1 MKKTHRRRS
10 NYSKNKRNE
19 RNKTR
24 KIRKA
29 SGGNPT
35 ELTDEHPIQIVG
47 NELYV
52 NLNNAY
58 YAGPG
63 KKQHYTGEHPVY
75 IYNLLDLNIDEDGK
89 MFRVYPPDKKVY
101 YGKIDEYNNFTI
113 DTGYK
118 FIDRY
123 PNAIYID
130 DMIRGIQLMYI
141 ENVMI
146 KPGNSNEGEFKTVFP
161 LRHDRTNEAP
171 ITLAQNAIMNN
182 KTSKN
187 ADKQAKYIIFDRKN
201 MKMYANYAFICIF
214 KPPIKRK
221 SPGQGKSGIKEG
233 YLKFEK
239 AEAPPKAE
247 VLEEL
252 ERVVPLMPYEV
263 EGSEIGKE
271 YREARARF
279 ESRNPDWA
287 RTPPPIPEE
296 EPI

>member
-10 NYSKNKRNE
+10 KHGKNKRNE

-47 NELYV
+47 NKLYV

-63 KKQHYTGEHPVY
+63 TKQQYTGDRPVY
-75 IYNLLDLNIDEDGK
+75 IYNLLDLNIDKNGN
-89 MFRVYPPDKKVY
+89 MFRVDPPDKKVY

-141 ENVMI
+141 QNVMI
-146 KPGNSNEGEFKTVFP
+146 KPGNSNKEGEFKTVFP
-161 LRHDRTNEAP
+161 LRHERTNEAP
-171 ITLAQNAIMNN
+171 ITLEQNERLKN
-182 KTSKN
+182 KISEN

-201 MKMYANYAFICIF
+201 MKMHANYAFIRIF
-214 KPPIKRK
+214 MPTGERK
-221 SPGQGKSGIKEG
+221 SPFKGG
-233 YLKFEK
+233 YLEFEYSGLPK
-239 AEAPPKAE
+239 TEEKAE

-287 RTPPPIPEE
+287 RFSPEE
-296 EPI
+296 EK

>member
-35 ELTDEHPIQIVG
+35 ELTDEDPIQIVG
-47 NELYV
+47 NKLYV

-58 YAGPG
+58 YADPY
-63 KKQHYTGEHPVY
+63 KNYYKGEHPVY
-75 IYNLLDLNIDEDGK
+75 IYNLLDLNIDKNGN
-89 MFRVYPPDKKVY
+89 MFRVDPPDKKVY
-101 YGKIDEYNNFTI
+101 YGKIDEDNKFSVN
-113 DTGYK
+113 DGYK
-118 FIDRY
+118 LIDRY

-141 ENVMI
+141 QNVMI
-146 KPGNSNEGEFKTVFP
+146 KPGNSNKEGAFKTVFP
-161 LRHDRTNEAP
+161 LRHERTNEAP
-171 ITLAQNAIMNN
+171 ITLEQNERLKN
-182 KTSKN
+182 KISEN

-201 MKMYANYAFICIF
+201 MKMHANYAFIRIF
-214 KPPIKRK
+214 MPTGERK
-221 SPGQGKSGIKEG
+221 SPFKGG
-233 YLKFEK
+233 YLEFEYSGLPK
-239 AEAPPKAE
+239 TEEKAE

-287 RTPPPIPEE
+287 RFSPEE
-296 EPI
+296 EK

>member
-35 ELTDEHPIQIVG
+35 ELTDEDPIQIVG
-47 NELYV
+47 NKLYV

-58 YAGPG
+58 YADPY
-63 KKQHYTGEHPVY
+63 KNYYKGEHPVY
-75 IYNLLDLNIDEDGK
+75 IYNLLDLNIDKNGN
-89 MFRVYPPDKKVY
+89 MFRAYAGDKKEY

-118 FIDRY
+118 LIDRY
-123 PNAIYID
+123 PNAIHID
-130 DMIRGIQLMYI
+130 NTNRGTQLMSI
-141 ENVMI
+141 PNVMI
-146 KPGNSNEGEFKTVFP
+146 KPGNSNEGEFNTGFS
-161 LRHDRTNEAP
+161 LRHERTNEAP

-287 RTPPPIPEE
+287 RFSPEE
-296 EPI
+296 EK

>member
-1 MKKTHRRRS
+1 MKKTHRKS
-10 NYSKNKRNE
+10 KHGKNKRNE

-47 NELYV
+47 NKLYV

-58 YAGPG
+58 YADLY
-63 KKQHYTGEHPVY
+63 KNYYKGEHPVY
-75 IYNLLDLNIDEDGK
+75 IYNLLDLNIDKNGN
-89 MFRVYPPDKKVY
+89 MFRVDPPDKKVY
-101 YGKIDEYNNFTI
+101 YGKIDEDNKFSVN
-113 DTGYK
+113 DGYK
-118 FIDRY
+118 LIDRY

-141 ENVMI
+141 QNVMI
-146 KPGNSNEGEFKTVFP
+146 KPGNSNKEGEFKTVFP
-161 LRHDRTNEAP
+161 LRHERTNEAP
-171 ITLAQNAIMNN
+171 ITLEQNERLKN
-182 KTSKN
+182 KISEN

-201 MKMYANYAFICIF
+201 MKMHANYAFIRIF
-214 KPPIKRK
+214 MPTGERK
-221 SPGQGKSGIKEG
+221 SPFKGG
-233 YLKFEK
+233 YLEFEYSGLPK
-239 AEAPPKAE
+239 TEEKAE

-287 RTPPPIPEE
+287 RFSPEE
-296 EPI
+296 EK

>member
-10 NYSKNKRNE
+10 KHGKNKRNE

-47 NELYV
+47 NKLYV

-58 YAGPG
+58 YADPY
-63 KKQHYTGEHPVY
+63 KNYYKGEHPVY
-75 IYNLLDLNIDEDGK
+75 IYNLLDLNIDKNGN
-89 MFRVYPPDKKVY
+89 MFRAHPPDKKEY
-101 YGKIDEYNNFTI
+101 YGKIDEDNKFSVN
-113 DTGYK
+113 DGYK
-118 FIDRY
+118 LIDRY

-141 ENVMI
+141 QNVMI
-146 KPGNSNEGEFKTVFP
+146 KPGNSNKEGEFKTVFP
-161 LRHDRTNEAP
+161 LRHERTNEAP
-171 ITLAQNAIMNN
+171 ITLEQNERLKN
-182 KTSKN
+182 KISEN

-201 MKMYANYAFICIF
+201 MKMHANYAFIRIF
-214 KPPIKRK
+214 MPTGERK
-221 SPGQGKSGIKEG
+221 SPFKGG
-233 YLKFEK
+233 YLEFEYSGLPK
-239 AEAPPKAE
+239 TEEKAE

-287 RTPPPIPEE
+287 RFSPEE
-296 EPI
+296 EK